1 MKAFFIH
8 LLIIIFSK
16 ASASGRRLISW
27 LFLKAG
33 FEEIKGPQNVMEREL
48 NCGKKNFFFWRNED
62 QNLFGE
68 CHSGWGLLR
77 FFFFSSRKIK
87 SLARTQMF
95 NLYCIKLAF
104 SLKGYHLKF
113 LSSSIDKHM
122 KDVFH
127 LKLYAE
133 PLWDTLQG
141 NMETQIWF
149 PYLLKCDFLT
159 CTSDISSSDFFL
171 LI

>member
-1 MKAFFIH
+1 MKAFFTH

-48 NCGKKNFFFWRNED
+48 NCGKKIFFGGMKIKICLGSVTVDEVCS
-62 QNLFGE
+62 E
-68 CHSGWGLLR
+68 

-87 SLARTQMF
+87 ALARTQMF

-104 SLKGYHLKF
+104 SLKDYHLKF

-122 KDVFH
+122 KDMFH
-127 LKLYAE
+127 LRLYAE

-141 NMETQIWF
+141 NMKTQIWF